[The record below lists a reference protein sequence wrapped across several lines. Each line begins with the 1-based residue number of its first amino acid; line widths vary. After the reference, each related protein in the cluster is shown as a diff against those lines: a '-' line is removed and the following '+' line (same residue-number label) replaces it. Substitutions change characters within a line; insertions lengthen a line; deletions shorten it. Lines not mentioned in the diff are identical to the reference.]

1 MARPETKLK
10 ELKPADLKHEVG
22 ARKDLVVT
30 LNRRSER
37 RLIAYGDDFM
47 FEKLPVG
54 TRVIYPPPPLEPLAD
69 PDQAIRYALLH
80 PENADPL
87 FAQLNPDMRVTIAID
102 DISLPLPPMRRP
114 DIRERLLNQVL
125 QTLADYG
132 VDDVHLIVATSL
144 HRRMTEAEIRRMVG
158 EKAFKQ
164 FWPERLYN
172 FDAENR
178 AEITMLGKTDQ
189 GEEVWLSKRAAES
202 DLVIYLN
209 LNLVP
214 MDGGHKSVA
223 VGLAPFQS
231 LRHHHNPT
239 TLRDSHSFMD
249 PNHSALHRSA
259 DRMGRVINRQLNVFT
274 LETAVNN
281 NMYGGMLDFLQK
293 NEDRFSDWDR
303 ARLKSFR
310 WTLRNLSN
318 DMRRQMLRRY
328 SSPYGMTG
336 VWGGE
341 TEAVHRKALARV
353 FQQYAVPVKG
363 QSDVLILGVPF
374 ICPYNVNSI
383 MNPVLVQCTGMGYLF
398 NMYRGKPL
406 VREGGTIIIC
416 HPLRDEFH
424 PEHHPSYIEFFHRCL
439 AQTTDAVELSET
451 FEHEFARNPT
461 YIHMYRYGNAYH
473 GVHPFYM
480 WYWGEPARQHCG
492 RVISAGCEE
501 PEVAARMGWESADT
515 LDEAIAMATADLGR
529 SATITYLHL
538 PPIVIADVE

>member
-1 MARPETKLK
+1 MTPGLAAKARRTERGCWTGWGELRMARPEGKLK
-10 ELKPADLKHEVG
+10 ELKTAELRREIG
-22 ARKDLVVT
+22 SRRDLVVT
-30 LNRRSER
+30 LNRRSEP
-37 RLIAYGDDFM
+37 RLIPYGDDFM
-47 FEKLPVG
+47 LEKLPAG

-87 FAQLNPDMRVTIAID
+87 FAQLNPNMRVTIAID

-164 FWPERLYN
+164 FWPDRLYN

-178 AEITMLGKTDQ
+178 AEIAMLGKTDH

-209 LNLVP
+209 INLVP

-223 VGLAPFQS
+223 VGLAPYQS

-239 TLRDSHSFMD
+239 TLRDSHSYMD
-249 PNHSALHRSA
+249 PNRSALHRSA

-281 NMYGGMLDFLQK
+281 NMYGGMLDFLHK
-293 NEDRFSDWDR
+293 NEDQFSDWDR
-303 ARLKSFR
+303 TRLKGFR

-318 DMRRQMLRRY
+318 DLRRK
-328 SSPYGMTG
+328 M
-336 VWGGE
+336 
-341 TEAVHRKALARV
+341 L
-353 FQQYAVPVKG
+353 QQ
-363 QSDVLILGVPF
+363 
-374 ICPYNVNSI
+374 
-383 MNPVLVQCTGMGYLF
+383 
-398 NMYRGKPL
+398 
-406 VREGGTIIIC
+406 
-416 HPLRDEFH
+416 
-424 PEHHPSYIEFFHRCL
+424 
-439 AQTTDAVELSET
+439 
-451 FEHEFARNPT
+451 
-461 YIHMYRYGNAYH
+461 
-473 GVHPFYM
+473 
-480 WYWGEPARQHCG
+480 
-492 RVISAGCEE
+492 
-501 PEVAARMGWESADT
+501 
-515 LDEAIAMATADLGR
+515 
-529 SATITYLHL
+529 
-538 PPIVIADVE
+538 

>member
-1 MARPETKLK
+1 MARPEAKLK
-10 ELKPADLKHEVG
+10 ELKTAELKHEVG
-22 ARKDLVVT
+22 ARKDLVIT
-30 LNRRSER
+30 TNRRSER
-37 RLIAYGDDFM
+37 RLIAHGDDFL

-54 TRVIYPPPPLEPLAD
+54 TRVIYPPPPLEALAD
-69 PDQAIRYALLH
+69 PDQAIRYALLL
-80 PENADPL
+80 PDNADPL
-87 FAQLNPDMRVTIAID
+87 FAQLNPTMLVTIAID

-114 DIRERLLNQVL
+114 DIRERLLNQVM

-132 VDDVHLIVATSL
+132 VDDVHLIIATSL
-144 HRRMTEAEIRRMVG
+144 HRRMTESEIRRMVG

-164 FWPERLYN
+164 FWPDRLYN

-178 AEITMLGKTDQ
+178 SELTMMGKTDH
-189 GEEVWLSKRAAES
+189 GEEVWLSKRAADS

-209 LNLVP
+209 INLVP

-223 VGLAPFQS
+223 VGLSPYAS

-239 TLRDSHSFMD
+239 TLRDSHSYMD

-259 DRMGRVINRQLNVFT
+259 DRMGRVINSQLKVFT

-281 NMYGGMLDFLQK
+281 NMYGGMLDFLHK
-293 NEDRFSDWDR
+293 NEDHFTDWDHV
-303 ARLKSFR
+303 RLKGFQ
-310 WTLRNLSN
+310 WTMRNLS
-318 DMRRQMLRRY
+318 DDLRRQMLRNY
-328 SSPYGMTG
+328 ASPFGMTG
-336 VWGGE
+336 IWAGE
-341 TEAVHRKALARV
+341 TEAVHRKALAKV

-363 QSDVLILGVPF
+363 QADILILGVPF

-383 MNPVLVQCTGMGYLF
+383 MNPILVQCTGLGYLF

-406 VREGGTIIIC
+406 VREGGTVIVT

-439 AQTTDAVELSET
+439 AQTTDAIELADQ
-451 FEHEFARNPT
+451 FEHEFAHNPT

-492 RVISAGCEE
+492 RVIAAGCEE
-501 PEVAARMGWESADT
+501 PEVAARLGWEAADS
-515 LDEAIAMATADLGR
+515 LDEAIAMATSEQGR
-529 SATITYLHL
+529 SASITYLHL
-538 PPIVIADVE
+538 PPLVIADVE

>member
-1 MARPETKLK
+1 MARPEAKLK
-10 ELKPADLKHEVG
+10 ELKTADLKHEVG
-22 ARKDLVVT
+22 ARKDLIIT
-30 LNRRSER
+30 TNRRSER
-37 RLIAYGDDFM
+37 RLIPYGDDFL

-54 TRVIYPPPPLEPLAD
+54 TRVIYPPPPLESLAD

-87 FAQLNPDMRVTIAID
+87 FAQLNPNMRVTIAID

-114 DIRERLLNQVL
+114 DIRERLLNQVM

-132 VDDVHLIVATSL
+132 VDDVHLIIATSL

-164 FWPERLYN
+164 FWPDRLYN

-178 AEITMLGKTDQ
+178 AELTLMGKTDH
-189 GEEVWLSKRAAES
+189 GEEAWLSKRAADS

-209 LNLVP
+209 INLVP

-223 VGLAPFQS
+223 VGLSPYSS
-231 LRHHHNPT
+231 LRYHHNPT
-239 TLRDSHSFMD
+239 TLRDSHSYMD

-259 DRMGRVINRQLNVFT
+259 DRLGRVINSQLNVFT

-281 NMYGGMLDFLQK
+281 NMYGGMLDFLHK
-293 NEDRFSDWDR
+293 NEDNFTDFDHL
-303 ARLKSFR
+303 RLKGFQ
-310 WTLRNLSN
+310 WTMRNLS
-318 DMRRQMLRRY
+318 DDLRRQMLRNY
-328 SSPYGMTG
+328 SAPYGMTG
-336 VWGGE
+336 IWAGE
-341 TEAVHRKALARV
+341 TEAVHRKALAKV

-363 QSDVLILGVPF
+363 QADILIVGVPF

-383 MNPVLVQCTGMGYLF
+383 MNPILVQCTGLGYLF

-406 VREGGTIIIC
+406 VREGGTIIIS

-439 AQTTDAVELSET
+439 AQTTDAIELADQ
-451 FEHEFARNPT
+451 FEQEFAHNPT

-492 RVISAGCEE
+492 RIIAAGCQE
-501 PEVAARMGWESADT
+501 PEVAARLGWEAADS
-515 LDEAIAMATADLGR
+515 LDEAIAMATSEQGR
-529 SATITYLHL
+529 SASITYLHL
-538 PPIVIADVE
+538 PPLVIADVE

>member
-1 MARPETKLK
+1 MARPEAKLK
-10 ELKPADLKHEVG
+10 ELKTAELRHDVG
-22 ARKDLVVT
+22 ARKDLVIT
-30 LNRRSER
+30 TNRRSER
-37 RLIAYGDDFM
+37 RLIAYGDDFLI
-47 FEKLPVG
+47 EKLPIG

-87 FAQLNPDMRVTIAID
+87 FAQLNPNMRVTIAID

-114 DIRERLLNQVL
+114 DIRERLLNLTL

-132 VDDVHLIVATSL
+132 VDDVHLVIATSL
-144 HRRMTEAEIRRMVG
+144 HRRMTESEIRRMVG

-164 FWPERLYN
+164 FWPDRLYN

-178 AEITMLGKTDQ
+178 AEITMMGKTDH

-209 LNLVP
+209 INLVP

-223 VGLAPFQS
+223 VGLSPYAS

-239 TLRDSHSFMD
+239 TLRDSHSYMD

-259 DRMGRVINRQLNVFT
+259 DRMGRVINSQLNVFT

-281 NMYGGMLDFLQK
+281 NMYGGVLDFLHK
-293 NEDRFSDWDR
+293 NEDRFSDWDH
-303 ARLKSFR
+303 ARLKGFQ
-310 WTLRNLSN
+310 WTMRNLS
-318 DMRRQMLRRY
+318 DDLRRQMLRNY

-336 VWGGE
+336 VWAGE
-341 TEAVHRKALARV
+341 TEAVHRKALAKV

-363 QSDVLILGVPF
+363 QADILIVGVPF

-383 MNPVLVQCTGMGYLF
+383 MNPVLVQCTGLGYLF

-406 VREGGTIIIC
+406 VREGGTVIVC

-439 AQTTDAVELSET
+439 AQTTDAVELADQ
-451 FEHEFARNPT
+451 FEHEFAHNPT

-492 RVISAGCEE
+492 RVIAAGCEE
-501 PEVAARMGWESADT
+501 PEVAARLGWEAADS
-515 LDEAIAMATADLGR
+515 LDQAIAMATSDLGR
-529 SATITYLHL
+529 SASITYLHI
-538 PPIVIADVE
+538 PPLVIADVE